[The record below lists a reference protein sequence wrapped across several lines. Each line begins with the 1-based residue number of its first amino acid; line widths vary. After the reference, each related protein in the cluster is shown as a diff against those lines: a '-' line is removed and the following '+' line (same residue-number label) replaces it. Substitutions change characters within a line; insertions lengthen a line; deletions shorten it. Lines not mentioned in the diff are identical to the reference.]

1 MTLTPQRDNGS
12 IVLGGSLADIADADV
27 DAVRVALL
35 AAGAKLLPALRP
47 LADAAAAITSN
58 GGGRDGGNNSNQQD
72 AAAAAAAYCRTTM
85 GNRPFPADGLPLIGW
100 VPGECR

>member
-47 LADAAAAITSN
+47 LADAAAVAITSN
-58 GGGRDGGNNSNQQD
+58 GGRDGGNNSNQQD

>member
-47 LADAAAAITSN
+47 LADAAAAITSK
-58 GGGRDGGNNSNQQD
+58 GGRDGGNNSNQQD